1 MNHNTFYP
9 LKKMKETLINTNSVH
24 QKTLSKM
31 LQKARYK
38 GLSVSKLEEV
48 IDKTEKG
55 LEDYKTIYDTIFDE
69 NMENSSD
76 YLGKVKEFMTTFG
89 QPVLD
94 KPTPLP
100 EDRQKLR
107 IALIFEELKEY
118 AEASGQYG
126 YFINL
131 CNQSFNDWNTR
142 FRHGY
147 SPVIDQVEQLD
158 ALLDL
163 QYVLSGAVH
172 EHGFGEIF
180 NSAFNDEVHTSNMSK
195 ACPDIATA
203 LRTIDK
209 YDAEGVKVHCD
220 TNNLPIVIYR
230 EEDNKVLKSIDYKP
244 AQLAQF
250 LE

>member
-1 MNHNTFYP
+1 
-9 LKKMKETLINTNSVH
+9 
-24 QKTLSKM
+24 M
-31 LQKARYK
+31 LQKAQYK

-55 LEDYKTIYDTIFDE
+55 LEDYKTIYDIIFDE

-107 IALIFEELKEY
+107 IALLFEELKEY
-118 AEASGQYG
+118 AEASGMLEE
-126 YFINL
+126 FLLMCDEAINKYT
-131 CNQSFNDWNTR
+131 DDYTDK
-142 FRHGY
+142 G
-147 SPVIDQVEQLD
+147 IDYVPSVNQVEQLD

-180 NSAFNDEVHTSNMSK
+180 NAAFNDEVHTSNMSK
-195 ACPDIATA
+195 ACPDTITA
-203 LRTIDK
+203 LRTIAK
-209 YDAEGVKVHCD
+209 YDEEGVEVHCD
-220 TNNLPIVIYR
+220 MHATPIVIYR
-230 EEDNKVLKSIDYKP
+230 AADNKVLKSIDYKP

-250 LE
+250 LK

>member
-1 MNHNTFYP
+1 
-9 LKKMKETLINTNSVH
+9 MKETLINTNSVH

-48 IDKTEKG
+48 IDKTERG
-55 LEDYKTIYDTIFDE
+55 LEDYRTIYDTIFDE
-69 NMENSSD
+69 SMENSSD

-89 QPVLD
+89 QPVLG
-94 KPTPLP
+94 KPTALP

-118 AEASGQYG
+118 AEASGLIYS
-126 YFINL
+126 FIEMCDKASADSHNMT
-131 CNQSFNDWNTR
+131 QVHPHPT
-142 FRHGY
+142 H
-147 SPVIDQVEQLD
+147 VDQVEQLD

-180 NSAFNDEVHTSNMSK
+180 DEAFEEVHNSNMSK
-195 ACPDIATA
+195 ACQSELEAIDTA
-203 LRTIDK
+203 ASYFNQNVSVK
-209 YDAEGVKVHCD
+209 YDPFK
-220 TNNLPIVIYR
+220 TPIVIYR
-230 EEDNKVLKSIDYKP
+230 EKDNKVLKSIDYKP

-250 LE
+250 LK

>member
-1 MNHNTFYP
+1 
-9 LKKMKETLINTNSVH
+9 
-24 QKTLSKM
+24 M
-31 LQKARYK
+31 LQKAQYK

-55 LEDYKTIYDTIFDE
+55 LEDYRTIYDTIFDE
-69 NMENSSD
+69 TMENSSD

-118 AEASGQYG
+118 AEASGMVE
-126 YFINL
+126 YFAKLCDEHYVDIHNNPNPDIQIVEVINE
-131 CNQSFNDWNTR
+131 
-142 FRHGY
+142 
-147 SPVIDQVEQLD
+147 VEQLD

-180 NSAFNDEVHTSNMSK
+180 DEAFEEVHSSNMSK
-195 ACPDIATA
+195 ACQSEEEAINTA
-203 LRTIDK
+203 ASYLNQNVSVK
-209 YDAEGVKVHCD
+209 YDPFK
-220 TNNLPIVIYR
+220 LPIVIYR
-230 EEDNKVLKSIDYKP
+230 EEDNKVLKSINYKP

-250 LE
+250 LK

>member
-1 MNHNTFYP
+1 
-9 LKKMKETLINTNSVH
+9 
-24 QKTLSKM
+24 M

-38 GLSVSKLEEV
+38 GLSVSKLEEG
-48 IDKTEKG
+48 IDKTERG
-55 LEDYKTIYDTIFDE
+55 LEDYRTIYDAIFDE
-69 NMENSSD
+69 SMENSSD

-118 AEASGQYG
+118 AEASGLIYS
-126 YFINL
+126 FIEMCDKASADSHNMT
-131 CNQSFNDWNTR
+131 QVHPHPT
-142 FRHGY
+142 H
-147 SPVIDQVEQLD
+147 VDQVEQLD

-180 NSAFNDEVHTSNMSK
+180 DEAFEEVHTSNMSK
-195 ACPDIATA
+195 ACQSELEAIDTA
-203 LRTIDK
+203 ASYFNQNVSVK
-209 YDAEGVKVHCD
+209 YDPFK
-220 TNNLPIVIYR
+220 TPIVIYR
-230 EEDNKVLKSIDYKP
+230 EKDNKVLKSIDYKP

-250 LE
+250 LK

>member
-1 MNHNTFYP
+1 
-9 LKKMKETLINTNSVH
+9 
-24 QKTLSKM
+24 M
-31 LQKARYK
+31 LQKAQYK

-55 LEDYKTIYDTIFDE
+55 LEDYRTIYDTIFDE
-69 NMENSSD
+69 TMENSSD
-76 YLGKVKEFMTTFG
+76 YLGKVKEFMATFG

-94 KPTPLP
+94 KPTALP

-118 AEASGQYG
+118 AEASGLIYS
-126 YFINL
+126 FIEMCDRASTDSHNMT
-131 CNQSFNDWNTR
+131 QVHPHPT
-142 FRHGY
+142 H
-147 SPVIDQVEQLD
+147 VDQVEQLD

-180 NSAFNDEVHTSNMSK
+180 DEAFEEVHNSNMSK
-195 ACPDIATA
+195 ACQSELEAIDTA
-203 LRTIDK
+203 ASYFNQNVSVK
-209 YDAEGVKVHCD
+209 YDPFK
-220 TNNLPIVIYR
+220 TPIVIYR

-250 LE
+250 FE

>member
-1 MNHNTFYP
+1 
-9 LKKMKETLINTNSVH
+9 MKETLINTNSVH

-48 IDKTEKG
+48 IDKTERG
-55 LEDYKTIYDTIFDE
+55 LEDYRTIYDTIFDE
-69 NMENSSD
+69 SMENSSD

-118 AEASGQYG
+118 AEASGMVE
-126 YFINL
+126 YFAKLCDEHYVDIHNNPNPDIQIVEVINE
-131 CNQSFNDWNTR
+131 
-142 FRHGY
+142 
-147 SPVIDQVEQLD
+147 VEQLD

-180 NSAFNDEVHTSNMSK
+180 DEAFEEVHSSNMSK

-203 LRTIDK
+203 FRTVAK
-209 YDAEGVKVHCD
+209 YAEEGIEVHCD
-220 TNNLPIVIYR
+220 TNSLPIVIYR
-230 EEDNKVLKSIDYKP
+230 AEDNKVLKSIDYKP

-250 LE
+250 LK

>member
-1 MNHNTFYP
+1 
-9 LKKMKETLINTNSVH
+9 MKETLINTNSVH

-48 IDKTEKG
+48 IDKTERG
-55 LEDYKTIYDTIFDE
+55 LEDYRTIYDTIFDE
-69 NMENSSD
+69 SMENSSD

-100 EDRQKLR
+100 KDRQKLR

-118 AEASGQYG
+118 AEASGMVE
-126 YFINL
+126 YFAKLCDEHYVDIHNNPNPDIQIVEVINE
-131 CNQSFNDWNTR
+131 
-142 FRHGY
+142 
-147 SPVIDQVEQLD
+147 VEQLD

-180 NSAFNDEVHTSNMSK
+180 DEAFEEVHSSNMSK

-203 LRTIDK
+203 FRTVAK
-209 YDAEGVKVHCD
+209 YAEEGIEVHCD
-220 TNNLPIVIYR
+220 TNSLPIVIYR
-230 EEDNKVLKSIDYKP
+230 AEDNKVLKSIDYKP

-250 LE
+250 LK

>member
-1 MNHNTFYP
+1 
-9 LKKMKETLINTNSVH
+9 
-24 QKTLSKM
+24 M

-48 IDKTEKG
+48 IDKTERG
-55 LEDYKTIYDTIFDE
+55 LEDYRTIYDTIFDE
-69 NMENSSD
+69 SMENSSD

-118 AEASGQYG
+118 AEASGMVE
-126 YFINL
+126 YFAKLCDEHYVDIHNNPNPDIQIVEVINE
-131 CNQSFNDWNTR
+131 
-142 FRHGY
+142 
-147 SPVIDQVEQLD
+147 VEQLD

-172 EHGFGEIF
+172 EQGFGEIF
-180 NSAFNDEVHTSNMSK
+180 DEAFEEVHSSNMSK

-203 LRTIDK
+203 FRTVAK
-209 YDAEGVKVHCD
+209 YAEEGIEVHCD
-220 TNNLPIVIYR
+220 TNSLPIVIYR
-230 EEDNKVLKSIDYKP
+230 AEDNKVLKSIDYKP

-250 LE
+250 LK

>member
-1 MNHNTFYP
+1 
-9 LKKMKETLINTNSVH
+9 
-24 QKTLSKM
+24 M

-48 IDKTEKG
+48 IDKTERG
-55 LEDYKTIYDTIFDE
+55 LEDYRTIYDTIFDE
-69 NMENSSD
+69 SMENSSD

-89 QPVLD
+89 QPVLG
-94 KPTPLP
+94 KPTALP

-118 AEASGQYG
+118 AEASGLIYS
-126 YFINL
+126 FIEMCDKASADSHNMT
-131 CNQSFNDWNTR
+131 QVHPHPT
-142 FRHGY
+142 H
-147 SPVIDQVEQLD
+147 VDQVEQLD

-180 NSAFNDEVHTSNMSK
+180 DEAFEEVHNSNMSK
-195 ACPDIATA
+195 ACQSELEAIDTA
-203 LRTIDK
+203 ASYFNQNVSVK
-209 YDAEGVKVHCD
+209 YDPFK
-220 TNNLPIVIYR
+220 TPIVIYR
-230 EEDNKVLKSIDYKP
+230 EKDNKVLKSIDYKP

-250 LE
+250 LK

>member
-1 MNHNTFYP
+1 
-9 LKKMKETLINTNSVH
+9 MKETLINTNSVH

-48 IDKTEKG
+48 IDKTERG
-55 LEDYKTIYDTIFDE
+55 LEDYRTIYDTIFDE
-69 NMENSSD
+69 SMENSSD

-118 AEASGQYG
+118 AEASGMVE
-126 YFINL
+126 YFAKLCDEHYVDIHNNPNPDIQIVEVINE
-131 CNQSFNDWNTR
+131 
-142 FRHGY
+142 
-147 SPVIDQVEQLD
+147 VEQLD

-172 EHGFGEIF
+172 EHGFGDIF
-180 NSAFNDEVHTSNMSK
+180 DVGFEEVHSSNMSK

-209 YDAEGVKVHCD
+209 YAEEGIEVHCD
-220 TNNLPIVIYR
+220 TNSLPIVIYR
-230 EEDNKVLKSIDYKP
+230 AEDNKVLKSIDYKP

-250 LE
+250 LK

>member
-1 MNHNTFYP
+1 
-9 LKKMKETLINTNSVH
+9 
-24 QKTLSKM
+24 M

-48 IDKTEKG
+48 IDKTERG
-55 LEDYKTIYDTIFDE
+55 LEDYRTIYDTIFDE
-69 NMENSSD
+69 SMENSSD

-118 AEASGQYG
+118 AEASGMVE
-126 YFINL
+126 YFAKLCDEHYVDIHNNPNPDIQIVEVINE
-131 CNQSFNDWNTR
+131 
-142 FRHGY
+142 
-147 SPVIDQVEQLD
+147 VEQLD

-172 EHGFGEIF
+172 EHGFGGIF
-180 NSAFNDEVHTSNMSK
+180 DAGFEEVHSSNMSK

-203 LRTIDK
+203 FRTVAK
-209 YDAEGVKVHCD
+209 YAEEGIEVHCD
-220 TNNLPIVIYR
+220 TNSLPIVIYR
-230 EEDNKVLKSIDYKP
+230 AEDNKVLKSIDYKP

-250 LE
+250 LK

>member
-1 MNHNTFYP
+1 
-9 LKKMKETLINTNSVH
+9 MKETLINTSKVH

-48 IDKTEKG
+48 IDKTEQG
-55 LEDYKTIYDTIFDE
+55 LKDYKIIYDAIFDE
-69 NMENSSD
+69 SMENSSD
-76 YLGKVKEFMTTFG
+76 YLGKVKEFMTAFG

-107 IALIFEELKEY
+107 IALLFEELKEY
-118 AEASGQYG
+118 AEASGKLDY
-126 YFINL
+126 
-131 CNQSFNDWNTR
+131 FNDLCDTSASTFYTKTLGENIQ
-142 FRHGY
+142 Y
-147 SPVIDQVEQLD
+147 VPIINQVEQLD

-163 QYVLSGAVH
+163 QYVLSGGVH
-172 EHGFGEIF
+172 EHGFGSIF
-180 NSAFNDEVHTSNMSK
+180 DEAFDKEVHISNMSK
-195 ACPDIATA
+195 ACPDISTA

-209 YDAEGVKVHCD
+209 YAEEGVEVHCD
-220 TNNLPIVIYR
+220 TNSLPIVIYR
-230 EEDNKVLKSIDYKP
+230 AKDNKVLKSIDYKP

-250 LE
+250 LK

>member
-1 MNHNTFYP
+1 
-9 LKKMKETLINTNSVH
+9 
-24 QKTLSKM
+24 M

-48 IDKTEKG
+48 IDKTERG
-55 LEDYKTIYDTIFDE
+55 LEDYRTIYDTIFDE
-69 NMENSSD
+69 SMENSSD

-89 QPVLD
+89 QPVLG

-118 AEASGQYG
+118 AEASGLIYS
-126 YFINL
+126 FIEMCDKASADSHNMT
-131 CNQSFNDWNTR
+131 QVHPHPT
-142 FRHGY
+142 H
-147 SPVIDQVEQLD
+147 VDQVEQLD

-180 NSAFNDEVHTSNMSK
+180 DEAFEEVHSSNMSK
-195 ACPDIATA
+195 ACQSELEAIDTA
-203 LRTIDK
+203 ASYFNQNVSVK
-209 YDAEGVKVHCD
+209 YDPFK
-220 TNNLPIVIYR
+220 TPIVIYR
-230 EEDNKVLKSIDYKP
+230 EKDNKVLKSIDYKP

-250 LE
+250 LK

>member
-1 MNHNTFYP
+1 
-9 LKKMKETLINTNSVH
+9 
-24 QKTLSKM
+24 M

-48 IDKTEKG
+48 IDKTERG
-55 LEDYKTIYDTIFDE
+55 LEDYRTIYNTIFDE
-69 NMENSSD
+69 SMENSSD
-76 YLGKVKEFMTTFG
+76 YLEKVKEFMTTFG

-118 AEASGQYG
+118 AEASGQIYH
-126 YFINL
+126 FIDL
-131 CNQSFNDWNTR
+131 CDKASGESHNMTQVHPHPTLVNQT
-142 FRHGY
+142 
-147 SPVIDQVEQLD
+147 EQLD

-180 NSAFNDEVHTSNMSK
+180 NPGFDEVHDSNMSK
-195 ACPDIATA
+195 ACQSESEAINTA
-203 LRTIDK
+203 ANYLNQNVSVK
-209 YDAEGVKVHCD
+209 YDPFK
-220 TNNLPIVIYR
+220 LPIVIYR
-230 EEDNKVLKSIDYKP
+230 AEDNKVLKSIGYKP

-250 LE
+250 LK

>member
-1 MNHNTFYP
+1 M
-9 LKKMKETLINTNSVH
+9 S
-24 QKTLSKM
+24 
-31 LQKARYK
+31 QKARYK

-55 LEDYKTIYDTIFDE
+55 LEDYRNIYDTIFDE

-118 AEASGQYG
+118 AEASGQAD
-126 YFINL
+126 YFVAL
-131 CNQSFNDWNTR
+131 CEQSFDDWNTR
-142 FRHGY
+142 FKHGY
-147 SPVIDQVEQLD
+147 SPIVDQVEQLD
-158 ALLDL
+158 ALEDL
-163 QYVLSGAVH
+163 QFVLSGAVH
-172 EHGFGEIF
+172 EHGFGGIF
-180 NSAFNDEVHTSNMSK
+180 DAGFEEVYNSNMSK
-195 ACPDIATA
+195 ADSTRYEA
-203 LRTIDK
+203 LNTYEK
-209 YDAEGVKVHCD
+209 YEAENTLTEFKEINGKFV
-220 TNNLPIVIYR
+220 TYR
-230 EEDNKVLKSIDYKP
+230 SEDNKVLKSYKYKP

-250 LE
+250 LK

>member
-1 MNHNTFYP
+1 
-9 LKKMKETLINTNSVH
+9 
-24 QKTLSKM
+24 M
-31 LQKARYK
+31 LQKAQYK

-55 LEDYKTIYDTIFDE
+55 LEDYRTIYDTIFDE
-69 NMENSSD
+69 TMENSSD

-118 AEASGQYG
+118 AEASGMVE
-126 YFINL
+126 YFAKLCDEHYVDIHNNPNPDIQIVEVINE
-131 CNQSFNDWNTR
+131 
-142 FRHGY
+142 
-147 SPVIDQVEQLD
+147 VEQLD

-172 EHGFGEIF
+172 EHGFGGIF
-180 NSAFNDEVHTSNMSK
+180 DAGFEEVHSSNMSK

-203 LRTIDK
+203 FRTVAK
-209 YDAEGVKVHCD
+209 YAEEGIEVHCD
-220 TNNLPIVIYR
+220 TNSLPIVIYR
-230 EEDNKVLKSIDYKP
+230 AEDNKVLKSIDYKP

-250 LE
+250 LK

>member
-1 MNHNTFYP
+1 
-9 LKKMKETLINTNSVH
+9 MKETLINTNSVH

-48 IDKTEKG
+48 IDKTERG
-55 LEDYKTIYDTIFDE
+55 LEDYRTIYDTIFDE
-69 NMENSSD
+69 SMENSSD
-76 YLGKVKEFMTTFG
+76 YLGKVKEFMTIFG

-94 KPTPLP
+94 KPSALP

-118 AEASGQYG
+118 AEASGMTT
-126 YFINL
+126 YFAELCSVNGINDEIDL
-131 CNQSFNDWNTR
+131 
-142 FRHGY
+142 
-147 SPVIDQVEQLD
+147 PVNQVEQLD

-172 EHGFGEIF
+172 EHGFGGIF
-180 NSAFNDEVHTSNMSK
+180 DAAFDEVHNSNMSK
-195 ACPDIATA
+195 ACQSELEAIDTA
-203 LRTIDK
+203 ASYFNQNVSVK
-209 YDAEGVKVHCD
+209 YDPFK
-220 TNNLPIVIYR
+220 TPIVIYR

-250 LE
+250 FE

>member
-1 MNHNTFYP
+1 
-9 LKKMKETLINTNSVH
+9 MKETLINTNNIH
-24 QKTLSKM
+24 QKTLLKM

-55 LEDYKTIYDTIFDE
+55 LEDYRNIYDTIFDE

-94 KPTPLP
+94 KPTLLP

-118 AEASGQYG
+118 AEASGMTT
-126 YFINL
+126 YFAELCSVNGINDEIDL
-131 CNQSFNDWNTR
+131 
-142 FRHGY
+142 
-147 SPVIDQVEQLD
+147 PVNQVEQLD

-172 EHGFGEIF
+172 EHGFGGIF
-180 NSAFNDEVHTSNMSK
+180 DAGFEEVHTSNMSK

-209 YDAEGVKVHCD
+209 YDSEGVKVHCD

-230 EEDNKVLKSIDYKP
+230 TEDNKVLKSIDYKP

-250 LE
+250 LK

>member
-1 MNHNTFYP
+1 
-9 LKKMKETLINTNSVH
+9 
-24 QKTLSKM
+24 M

-48 IDKTEKG
+48 IDKTERG
-55 LEDYKTIYDTIFDE
+55 LEDYRTIYDAIFDE
-69 NMENSSD
+69 SMENSSD

-89 QPVLD
+89 QPVLG
-94 KPTPLP
+94 KPTALP

-118 AEASGQYG
+118 AEASGLIYS
-126 YFINL
+126 FIEMCDKASADSHNMT
-131 CNQSFNDWNTR
+131 QVHPHPT
-142 FRHGY
+142 H
-147 SPVIDQVEQLD
+147 VDQVEQLD

-180 NSAFNDEVHTSNMSK
+180 DEAFEEVHNSNMSK
-195 ACPDIATA
+195 ACQSELEAIDTA
-203 LRTIDK
+203 ASYFNQNVSVK
-209 YDAEGVKVHCD
+209 YDPFK
-220 TNNLPIVIYR
+220 TPIVIYR
-230 EEDNKVLKSIDYKP
+230 EKDNKVLKSIDYKP

-250 LE
+250 LK

>member
-1 MNHNTFYP
+1 
-9 LKKMKETLINTNSVH
+9 
-24 QKTLSKM
+24 M
-31 LQKARYK
+31 LQKAQYK
-38 GLSVSKLEEV
+38 GLSVSKLEEI

-69 NMENSSD
+69 SMENSSD

-100 EDRQKLR
+100 DDRQKLR
-107 IALIFEELKEY
+107 IALLFEELKEY
-118 AEASGQYG
+118 AEASGKYDH
-126 YFINL
+126 FIYL
-131 CNQSFNDWNTR
+131 CNQSFDDWNKR
-142 FRHGY
+142 FKHGY
-147 SPVIDQVEQLD
+147 SPIIDQVEQLD
-158 ALLDL
+158 ALEDM

-180 NSAFNDEVHTSNMSK
+180 DAGFEEVHNSNMSK
-195 ACPDIATA
+195 ACQSEEEAINTA
-203 LRTIDK
+203 ANYLNQNISVK
-209 YDAEGVKVHCD
+209 YDPFKI
-220 TNNLPIVIYR
+220 PIVIYR

-250 LE
+250 LK

>member
-1 MNHNTFYP
+1 
-9 LKKMKETLINTNSVH
+9 MKETLINTNSVH

-48 IDKTEKG
+48 IDKTERG
-55 LEDYKTIYDTIFDE
+55 LEDYRTIYDTIFDE
-69 NMENSSD
+69 SMENSSD

-118 AEASGQYG
+118 AEASGMVE
-126 YFINL
+126 YFAKLCDEHYVDIHNNPNPDIQIVEVINE
-131 CNQSFNDWNTR
+131 
-142 FRHGY
+142 
-147 SPVIDQVEQLD
+147 VEQLD

-172 EHGFGEIF
+172 EQGFGEIF
-180 NSAFNDEVHTSNMSK
+180 DEAFEEVHSSNMSK

-203 LRTIDK
+203 FRTVAK
-209 YDAEGVKVHCD
+209 YAEEGIEVHCD
-220 TNNLPIVIYR
+220 TNSLPIVIYR
-230 EEDNKVLKSIDYKP
+230 AEDNKVLKSIDYKP

-250 LE
+250 LK

>member
-1 MNHNTFYP
+1 
-9 LKKMKETLINTNSVH
+9 
-24 QKTLSKM
+24 M

-48 IDKTEKG
+48 IDKTERG
-55 LEDYKTIYDTIFDE
+55 LEDYRTIYDTIFDE
-69 NMENSSD
+69 SMENSSY

-118 AEASGQYG
+118 AEASGMVE
-126 YFINL
+126 YFAKLCDEHYVDIHNNPNPDIQIVEVINE
-131 CNQSFNDWNTR
+131 
-142 FRHGY
+142 
-147 SPVIDQVEQLD
+147 VEQLD

-180 NSAFNDEVHTSNMSK
+180 DEAFEEVHSSNMSK

-203 LRTIDK
+203 FRTVAK
-209 YDAEGVKVHCD
+209 YAEEGIEVHCD
-220 TNNLPIVIYR
+220 TNSLPIVIYR
-230 EEDNKVLKSIDYKP
+230 AEDNKVLKSIDYKP

-250 LE
+250 LK

>member
-1 MNHNTFYP
+1 
-9 LKKMKETLINTNSVH
+9 MKETLINTNSVH

-48 IDKTEKG
+48 IDKTERG
-55 LEDYKTIYDTIFDE
+55 LEDYRTIYDAIFDE
-69 NMENSSD
+69 SMENSSD

-118 AEASGQYG
+118 AEASGMVE
-126 YFINL
+126 YFAKLCDEHYVDIHNNPNPDIQIVEVINE
-131 CNQSFNDWNTR
+131 
-142 FRHGY
+142 
-147 SPVIDQVEQLD
+147 VEQLD

-163 QYVLSGAVH
+163 QYVISGAVH

-180 NSAFNDEVHTSNMSK
+180 DEAFEEVHNSNMSK
-195 ACPDIATA
+195 ACSDLATA

-209 YDAEGVKVHCD
+209 YAEEGIEVHCD
-220 TNNLPIVIYR
+220 TNSLPIVVYR
-230 EEDNKVLKSIDYKP
+230 AEDNKVLKSIDYKP

-250 LE
+250 LK